1 MKKTARDR
9 RDSRWDAHRR
19 QRRAQLV
26 GAAIGAIRRHGAGV
40 GMDDVAAAAGTSKTV
55 VYRHFGDRTGLY
67 TAVCESVAA
76 VLLGEI
82 RRATTEAM
90 AAAPGGGPRAATSAG
105 VDAYLRL
112 IESDPELYRF
122 VVHRPLLTQPSGSR
136 QATPSPSADPVTDL
150 VTVIGDEIATVIGDR
165 LRHTGTEPGDAARPW
180 GHAIVGLVRGAADD
194 WLIRPNG
201 MTRERLTTH
210 LTDLAWAGLSG
221 LAPHVTEHA
230 RGATL
235 RSEQARGAHSGI
247 EDTP

>member
-1 MKKTARDR
+1 MKTARDR
-9 RDSRWDAHRR
+9 RDSRWDAHRE

-40 GMDDVAAAAGTSKTV
+40 GMDDVAAAAETSKTV
-55 VYRHFGDRTGLY
+55 VYRHFGDRSGLY

-90 AAAPGGGPRAATSAG
+90 GAPDGGPRAAVSAG
-105 VDAYLRL
+105 IDAYLRL

-122 VVHRPLLTQPSGSR
+122 VVHRPLLTQPTGSR
-136 QATPSPSADPVTDL
+136 TASPPQSADPVNDL

-165 LRHTGTEPGDAARPW
+165 LRSTGNEPGDAARPW

-201 MTRERLTTH
+201 MTRERLATH
-210 LTDLAWAGLSG
+210 LTDLAWSGLSG
-221 LAPHVTEHA
+221 LAPHVQEDHA
-230 RGATL
+230 
-235 RSEQARGAHSGI
+235 
-247 EDTP
+247 